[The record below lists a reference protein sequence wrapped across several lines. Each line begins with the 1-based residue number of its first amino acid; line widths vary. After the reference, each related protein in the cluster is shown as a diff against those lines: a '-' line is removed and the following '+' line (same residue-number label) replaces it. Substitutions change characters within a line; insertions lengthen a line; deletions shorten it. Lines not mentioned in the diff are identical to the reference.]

1 MSPLS
6 KEFLRSAVRPPY
18 AHTFHHVFNL
28 LPKSISK
35 MLIVEFSAEIE
46 KCLVTVQTNED
57 KTFQPGAQQLGVFAA
72 RARGP
77 TTNSQCPHQVA
88 HSCL

>member
-6 KEFLRSAVRPPY
+6 KEFLRSAMRPPY

-35 MLIVEFSAEIE
+35 MLIVECGAEIE
-46 KCLVTVQTNED
+46 KCLVTVQTN
-57 KTFQPGAQQLGVFAA
+57 
-72 RARGP
+72 
-77 TTNSQCPHQVA
+77 
-88 HSCL
+88 